1 MAIIRDYNE
10 VDILYTL
17 MSYVNISSSN
27 DMYYTIAYTILNNL
41 EKIPDISINN
51 LAELCYTSPATLSRF
66 TKDIGCKSF
75 ANFKQEIAIALN
87 NASTEVDL
95 NTTDLVSAKD
105 HPELLVRKIYQET
118 IDSLKLGLDSVDIHD
133 IDIICKKIKDAKKVH
148 LIGYQFNR
156 IVLNDFQMKLIKLK
170 KFMFSFVHSGEEI
183 QGLDTI
189 DEDTL
194 VIILTVR
201 ARPQLLDELVNSAAL
216 NNPKIMMITM
226 NQTYNNEHLDY
237 IYRLK
242 GFDSAYTQ
250 SAMMGSIDF
259 LTLLNTIYVRYAMLY
274 GNEK

>member
-51 LAELCYTSPATLSRF
+51 LAEMCYTSPATLSRF

-75 ANFKQEIAIALN
+75 ANFKQEIAIALH

-95 NTTDLVSAKD
+95 NAKD
-105 HPELLVRKIYQET
+105 LLKASEKPQLLVQKIYKET
-118 IDSLKLGLDSVDIHD
+118 IDSLKLGMNSVDIQD
-133 IDIICKKIKDAKKVH
+133 IDVICKKIKDAKKVH

-156 IVLNDFQMKLIKLK
+156 IILNDFQMKLIKLK

-201 ARPQLLDELVNSAAL
+201 ARPQLLNELIDSASL

-226 NQTYNNEHLDY
+226 NQTFNNNHLDY

-242 GFDSAYTQ
+242 GFDSDYTE

-274 GNEK
+274 GSEE